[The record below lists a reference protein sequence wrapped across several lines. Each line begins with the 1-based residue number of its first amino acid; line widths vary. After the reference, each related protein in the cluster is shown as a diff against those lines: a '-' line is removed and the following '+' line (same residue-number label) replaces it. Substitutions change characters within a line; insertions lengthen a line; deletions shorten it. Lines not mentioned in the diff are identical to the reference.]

1 MTDSLTGLSNHRHFQ
16 ESLNEQVDAALLDQ
30 GDLALLFCDIDN
42 FKELNDLHG
51 HLVGDGVLRAV
62 GRVLAASIRR
72 GDVAAR
78 YGGDE
83 FALLLLGADA
93 TQALQVAERIR
104 ERVEELGVGPGDE
117 HPSISIGFAT
127 LPGDG
132 AGKKELLAS
141 ADRAM
146 YAAKKRGRNRVVQ
159 GGSAAG

>member
-1 MTDSLTGLSNHRHFQ
+1 
-16 ESLNEQVDAALLDQ
+16 
-30 GDLALLFCDIDN
+30 
-42 FKELNDLHG
+42 
-51 HLVGDGVLRAV
+51 VLRAV
-62 GRVLAASIRR
+62 GQVLAASIRR

-117 HPSISIGFAT
+117 HASISIGFAT

-132 AGKKELLAS
+132 DGKKELLAS
-141 ADRAM
+141 AGRAL
-146 YAAKKRGRNRVVQ
+146 YAAKKRGRNCVVQ
-159 GGSAAG
+159 AGSAVG